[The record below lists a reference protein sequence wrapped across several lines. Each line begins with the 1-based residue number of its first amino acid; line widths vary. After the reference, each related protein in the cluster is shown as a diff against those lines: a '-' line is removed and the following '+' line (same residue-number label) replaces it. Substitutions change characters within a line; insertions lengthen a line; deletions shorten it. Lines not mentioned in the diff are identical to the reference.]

1 MVTGVR
7 KATSGAQVP
16 YLTINNIAM
25 TPRFDS
31 VIFDL
36 DGTLWNATESVTK
49 GFQAAK
55 NSVSYIEQDITLA
68 DVQAVTGQPYE
79 AVYEKLFP
87 SLPVEKRQEF
97 KALCAQH
104 ELGGVEQYGGTLY
117 PELESTLR
125 YLQEQGYRLFI
136 VSNCQRG
143 YIEAFFQHS
152 QLESYFEGHQC
163 FGTKNL
169 PKFQNILEVIEQY
182 QLQAPVYV
190 GDTRSDFEASQK
202 SGIPF
207 IFATYGFGE
216 VPAEEAAMRIDSFT
230 DLRQL
235 L

>member
-1 MVTGVR
+1 
-7 KATSGAQVP
+7 
-16 YLTINNIAM
+16 M
-25 TPRFDS
+25 TQRFDS

-36 DGTLWNATESVTK
+36 DGTLWNASESVTK

-55 NSVSYIEQDITLA
+55 NSVDYIEQDITLA

-79 AVYEKLFP
+79 LVYDRLFP
-87 SLPVEKRQEF
+87 TLPADRRQEF
-97 KALCAQH
+97 KALCARH
-104 ELGGVEQYGGTLY
+104 ELGGVEQYGGNLY
-117 PELESTLR
+117 PGLEDALR
-125 YLQEQGYRLFI
+125 YLTEQGYRLFI

-152 QLESYFEGHQC
+152 QLAQYFEGHQC

-169 PKFQNILEVIEQY
+169 PKFQNILEVIEQHS
-182 QLQAPVYV
+182 LQAPVYV
-190 GDTRSDFEASQK
+190 GDTRGDFEASQK

-216 VPAEEAAMRIDSFT
+216 VPLAEAPMRIDSLA
-230 DLRQL
+230 DLQKL

>member
-1 MVTGVR
+1 
-7 KATSGAQVP
+7 
-16 YLTINNIAM
+16 M
-25 TPRFDS
+25 TTRFDS

-49 GFQAAK
+49 GFQAAI

-143 YIEAFFQHS
+143 YIEAFLRYS

-163 FGTKNL
+163 FGTKSL

-207 IFATYGFGE
+207 IFATYGFGD
-216 VPAEEAAMRIDSFT
+216 VPAEEAAMRIDTFT